1 MPLTLHEAFVPGV
14 MQILSGMHTVI
25 DNAEA
30 HCTAHGM
37 DPGELYEAKLAETMW
52 PLPYHVRACWV
63 HSAYAIELYKTGEFS
78 PDFTQLPGDWNAM
91 RTMIDDTLAQLA
103 QVDPDALDATAGD
116 VIGFVLGG
124 KRLLEMPAQ
133 KFLLNFNQ
141 PNFYFHATTFYDI
154 LRMKGVAL
162 SKRDFTGANARP
174 MGI

>member
-1 MPLTLHEAFVPGV
+1 M
-14 MQILSGMHTVI
+14 
-25 DNAEA
+25 
-30 HCTAHGM
+30 
-37 DPGELYEAKLAETMW
+37 
-52 PLPYHVRACWV
+52 RA
-63 HSAYAIELYKTGEFS
+63 
-78 PDFTQLPGDWNAM
+78 
-91 RTMIDDTLAQLA
+91 MIDDALAQLA
-103 QVDPDALDATAGD
+103 QLDPATLDAMAGD

-133 KFLLNFNQ
+133 RFLLNFNQ